1 MAIFGEDILWNGTEI
16 YKATSVDKVLDRVF
30 VVLILAL
37 LIVSSVCNPI
47 VFWYHRRMKQ
57 NTPAVLF
64 QILTAN
70 DFLTCV
76 LVAPIMVYYLVAE
89 KPYDLAKPEEPHSW
103 QIYYSMI
110 KGTMFCWSFS
120 LTAILGTV
128 RCIVIH
134 FPFFRIKKVLVLSI
148 AVGLGMF
155 SMSISLAMYFSDSDH
170 VWSSHSLQIYGKRS
184 LNGSTA
190 SAARIVGYVKA
201 GGNMVVS
208 LSSAAL
214 SVWGLKGAD
223 KLRTTGENGKKRG
236 GKEAALTIAYL
247 NILIGMQF
255 ILIITSLVVQHKFP
269 HELILM
275 NYLFFLTFP
284 FANTLISAVN
294 PLIYVLRSS
303 KIKQGLLRKVPSQ
316 ISKTTLSGNT
326 ILSDIN
332 IKQ

>member
-1 MAIFGEDILWNGTEI
+1 
-16 YKATSVDKVLDRVF
+16 
-30 VVLILAL
+30 
-37 LIVSSVCNPI
+37 
-47 VFWYHRRMKQ
+47 
-57 NTPAVLF
+57 
-64 QILTAN
+64 
-70 DFLTCV
+70 
-76 LVAPIMVYYLVAE
+76 
-89 KPYDLAKPEEPHSW
+89 
-103 QIYYSMI
+103 
-110 KGTMFCWSFS
+110 MFCWSFS

-134 FPFFRIKKVLVLSI
+134 FPFLRIKKVLVLSI

-155 SMSISLAMYFSDSDH
+155 SISISLAIFFSDGDH
-170 VWSSHSLQIYGKRS
+170 VWSSYSLQVS
-184 LNGSTA
+184 GSTM
-190 SAARIVGYVKA
+190 SAVHIVGYVKA

-223 KLRTTGENGKKRG
+223 KLRKTGENDKKRG

-247 NILIGMQF
+247 NILIAMQF
-255 ILIITSLVVQHKFP
+255 ILVVTSLVVQHRFP

-303 KIKQGLLRKVPSQ
+303 KIKQGLLVLRRAPFQ

-332 IKQ
+332 VKQ